1 MEKTP
6 KKNACKKASE
16 VVAICDHPNFNVESL
31 IRTIRGQKVML
42 DFDLS
47 MLYGVQNKRLN
58 EQVKRNK
65 ERFPDDFM
73 FQLTPKEWNTLRSQI
88 ATAKQ
93 LDNEKNSNLKS
104 QFATSSW
111 GGVRKRPYAF
121 TRNGIAML
129 SSVLRSE
136 TAVDVN
142 IRIMRAF
149 TSIPQIVNNNALM
162 MQRILNVEMH
172 QIETDEKVN
181 QILKQ

>member
-1 MEKTP
+1 MNRSP
-6 KKNACKKASE
+6 L
-16 VVAICDHPNFNVESL
+16 DLWSL
-31 IRTIRGQKVML
+31 ARQVFVTSPM
-42 DFDLS
+42 
-47 MLYGVQNKRLN
+47 RL
-58 EQVKRNK
+58 
-65 ERFPDDFM
+65 
-73 FQLTPKEWNTLRSQI
+73 SQI
-88 ATAKQ
+88 
-93 LDNEKNSNLKS
+93 
-104 QFATSSW
+104 ATSSW

-172 QIETDEKVN
+172 QIETDEKVHLV
-181 QILKQ
+181 LKTIETTPPGF